1 MTKFDVRGAIIV
13 GAQRV
18 LIWDTLSH
26 PRDMAAVSQFLER
39 QDLADRRLMV
49 VYSHADWDHVWGTGG
64 LPAGVPIIA
73 HASCRT
79 RFDDDVP
86 LYLAEFRSK
95 TPGRWDE
102 VTLVPPTITFA
113 DSLAID
119 LGGVTVELSNLPGH
133 TEDCLVA
140 FVPQWGVLLAGD
152 TVETPFPLLDETL
165 PVQPW
170 IDRLAEWAGRA
181 DVETVIPCHGEFG
194 GRELIEGNIA
204 YLARITRWFCRDEE
218 RR

>member
-1 MTKFDVRGAIIV
+1 MTW
-13 GAQRV
+13 Q
-18 LIWDTLSH
+18 
-26 PRDMAAVSQFLER
+26 AVSEFLER
-39 QDLADRRLMV
+39 EGLTDRQLVV

-64 LPAGVPIIA
+64 LPAGIPIIA
-73 HASCRT
+73 HASCRQ

-86 LYLAEFRSK
+86 LYLAEYQRK

-119 LGGVTVELSNLPGH
+119 LGGVTVELSHLPGH

-140 FVPQWGVLLAGD
+140 FVPEWGVLLAGD

-170 IDRLAEWAGRA
+170 IDRLAGWASGRMWKRSSP
-181 DVETVIPCHGEFG
+181 VT
-194 GRELIEGNIA
+194 
-204 YLARITRWFCRDEE
+204 ARSAGAS
-218 RR
+218 